1 MSKRKI
7 KIKVPQLLA
16 FLFLITLTVI
26 WLFPIVWTI
35 FSSFKSEIETIK
47 NGYKFAP
54 IEWVLDNY
62 IIIFKSKTAP
72 MVRWFMNSMFIS
84 VTHTIF
90 MVTISALSGY
100 AFARLDFKGRN
111 LIFWVLLGSSMFPG
125 VVNLIPSFRIV
136 HLFGWINTPWAV
148 IVPGLGGVFNI
159 FLIRQFL
166 MGIPRELDE
175 AARIDGANTLQIFIR
190 LILPISRPVLTVVA
204 LFSFTGSWN
213 DFLWPSIVIND
224 IEKMPLTP
232 GLKLLQGA
240 FVGKL
245 GQLSAGAVIAIIPPI
260 LIYLV
265 AQKYFIK
272 GMNLSAGLKG

>member
-1 MSKRKI
+1 MTI
-7 KIKVPQLLA
+7 TA
-16 FLFLITLTVI
+16 F
-26 WLFPIVWTI
+26 WLFPIIWTV
-35 FSSFKSEIETIK
+35 FSSFKSELETIK
-47 NGYKFAP
+47 AGYKFMP

-62 IIIFKSKTAP
+62 KIILKSKTAP
-72 MVRWFMNSMFIS
+72 MIIWFMNSMFIS
-84 VTHTIF
+84 GTHTIL
-90 MVTISALSGY
+90 MVVVASLSGY
-100 AFARLDFKGRN
+100 AFARLDFKGRD
-111 LIFWVLLGSSMFPG
+111 LIFWMLLGSSMFPA

-136 HLFGWINTPWAV
+136 HLLGWINTPWAI

-166 MGIPRELDE
+166 LGIPRELDE
-175 AARIDGANTLQIFIR
+175 AARIDGASRFQIYLK
-190 LILPISRPVLTVVA
+190 LILPLSRPVLTVVA

-265 AQKYFIK
+265 AQQYFIK